1 MPDNRVAPPSHFAT
15 AAADEVSPPD
25 KGIASRATEPRGGG
39 PHGAGVPGGGGDI
52 PVDRRGAGAPSAH
65 PPAKTAAPTPR
76 NAAPGFGREGKT
88 FSQSWR
94 EAFAAGHQAFL
105 ESLTPVGTPGPP

>member
-52 PVDRRGAGAPSAH
+52 PVDRRGGAGPRAD
-65 PPAKTAAPTPR
+65 PPAKGSAATPR
-76 NAAPGFGREGKT
+76 KTAPGFPPPGQNLSPHSAGDFGGGGK
-88 FSQSWR
+88 
-94 EAFAAGHQAFL
+94 
-105 ESLTPVGTPGPP
+105 GT

>member
-15 AAADEVSPPD
+15 PAADEVSPPD

-52 PVDRRGAGAPSAH
+52 PVDRRGGAPLPARPPPTSAA
-65 PPAKTAAPTPR
+65 PPPRKPGPVSAPTPQ
-76 NAAPGFGREGKT
+76 T
-88 FSQSWR
+88 F
-94 EAFAAGHQAFL
+94 
-105 ESLTPVGTPGPP
+105 PPPARLHTAR